1 MNSTADEVTYRDATD
16 VIAVHLADREV
27 VHLELTTNWRAT
39 ENPPL
44 GWRFNQVFREAS
56 ADPMF
61 RDDEFTGPPK
71 LDSTDF
77 DNINPRDLW
86 QRNFF
91 DEERFNAVAS
101 RMLDWNE
108 RMASAEPPAPP
119 RFDFTPAVGTSSN
132 HKVSIRLG
140 PSKAVASVDFD
151 EEWALGVKT
160 ERITATVMD
169 ALARAY
175 EEYTPPVRIAD
186 DDGARDELAALR
198 RDTLALLGLR
208 IGKETP

>member
-1 MNSTADEVTYRDATD
+1 MNSSADEVTYRDATD
-16 VIAVHLADREV
+16 VITVHLADRKV
-27 VHLELTTNWRAT
+27 VHVGLTTNWRAT

-44 GWRFNQVFREAS
+44 GWRFNQVFREAA

-71 LDSTDF
+71 LDSTAF

-91 DEERFNAVAS
+91 DEARFNEVAA

-108 RMASAEPPAPP
+108 RMASAEPPAAP
-119 RFDFTPAVGTSSN
+119 RFAFTPAIGTSSN
-132 HKVSIRLG
+132 QKVTVRLG
-140 PSKAVASVDFD
+140 PTQAVASVELD

-160 ERITATVMD
+160 ERITATVSD

-175 EEYTPPVRIAD
+175 AEYTPPTRV
-186 DDGARDELAALR
+186 DGESDTADELATLR

-208 IGKETP
+208 IGKETA